1 VGLIDERTQ
10 RVSPLRKGGSG
21 VRAAEARVVLEGV
34 WRRDPAVMASMDLR
48 VYYPTADAGERL
60 PVIAA
65 TYLRARNGEYHP
77 AASPCTVPLTG
88 DGLHLGI
95 GYDQFSS
102 RISMSGPGRYVI
114 ALLPKAGDARWP
126 AMRFDAASL
135 TRGGAGPLRSRTIF
149 GDAVPPFDYMIVRVD
164 MT

>member
-1 VGLIDERTQ
+1 MSESVNQPSVLLHRRQFLAAGSAAAIGLAVADLPAAAPAAPAPFAVAVGLIDERTQ

-48 VYYPTADAGERL
+48 VYYPTAAAGERL

-77 AASPCTVPLTG
+77 AASPCTVPLT
-88 DGLHLGI
+88 
-95 GYDQFSS
+95 
-102 RISMSGPGRYVI
+102 
-114 ALLPKAGDARWP
+114 
-126 AMRFDAASL
+126 AASRSEL
-135 TRGGAGPLRSRTIF
+135 ELLRGGTPGSVTSCGLK
-149 GDAVPPFDYMIVRVD
+149 
-164 MT
+164 